1 MVDEHPNTE
10 LFWLL
15 ADVAITCCILMAS
28 RLKKSKVINRNGVTF
43 SLNCTFRGV
52 E

>member
-15 ADVAITCCILMAS
+15 ADVAITCCILN
-28 RLKKSKVINRNGVTF
+28 LDLLF
-43 SLNCTFRGV
+43 L
-52 E
+52 

>member
-15 ADVAITCCILMAS
+15 ADVAINCCLLLALRFEEGYKEWS
-28 RLKKSKVINRNGVTF
+28 HFPQNSSFWEVD
-43 SLNCTFRGV
+43 
-52 E
+52 